1 VADLI
6 SQIVSAFSNFTPSSA
21 LDIAIVTLLFYGI
34 LMLVRGTRADQ
45 VLRGIILLFIFFSL
59 AAAAFHL
66 TMVDWL
72 LSNSPLVLL
81 VALPIIFQPELR
93 RALEQVGR
101 TSALINR
108 PLATL
113 STPLSP
119 ASADEVIAAVVR
131 LSERKYGAL
140 IVLEGNTGLEDFVR
154 SGTRVDGEITTDL
167 LVSVFFPHSPLHDG
181 AAIVR
186 GDRLV
191 AAGCVLPLSDNPA
204 ALGHGTRHRAAVGI
218 TEQTDAACIVVSEET
233 GQVSLA
239 RAGHLTENIPIDR
252 LSRFVDAFQHT
263 HAAATA
269 TLIRPWGASG

>member
-1 VADLI
+1 MADLL
-6 SQIVSAFSNFTPSSA
+6 SQIVSAFSRFTPSSA
-21 LDIAIVTLLFYGI
+21 LDIGIVTVLFYGI

-45 VLRGIILLFIFFSL
+45 VLRGIILLFIFFSV
-59 AAAAFHL
+59 AAATFHL

-113 STPLSP
+113 STPLQPS
-119 ASADEVIAAVVR
+119 SSDEVIDAVVR
-131 LSERKYGAL
+131 LAERQYGAL

-154 SGTRVDGEITTDL
+154 SGTRVDGEVTSDL
-167 LVSVFFPHSPLHDG
+167 LVSIFFPHSPLHDG
-181 AAIVR
+181 AVIVR

-204 ALGHGTRHRAAVGI
+204 AMGHGTRHRAAVGI
-218 TEQTDAACIVVSEET
+218 TEQADAACIVVSEET
-233 GQVSLA
+233 GTVSLA
-239 RAGHLTENIPIDR
+239 RAGHLSGSISIER
-252 LSRFVDAFQHT
+252 LSRFLEAFYHT
-263 HAAATA
+263 HMQTA
-269 TLIRPWGASG
+269 PGPARPWEASA